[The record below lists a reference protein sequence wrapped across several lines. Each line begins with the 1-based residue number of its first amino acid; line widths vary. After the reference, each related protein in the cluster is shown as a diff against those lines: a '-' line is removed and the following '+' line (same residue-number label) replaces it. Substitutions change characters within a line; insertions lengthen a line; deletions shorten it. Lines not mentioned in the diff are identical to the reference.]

1 MMDEK
6 MFLGIL
12 VTLAT
17 ALISWLFKTIFNRI
31 DKNEEAVRKL
41 AESMEVKY
49 QSKEVARE
57 MNKGVTDKLDDI
69 SEQLRQV
76 NNKLDKKADR

>member
-41 AESMEVKY
+41 AESMEAKY